1 MQTDFFI
8 DQLKVVKN
16 EIKKKKKSEI
26 EKKKSYFPYL
36 NMNYSQNN
44 SLKDDSIYVTSI
56 KRVDAKDMDPESKE
70 KILRS
75 ILNTIN
81 VNKNAKG
88 IQKLRNLLK

>member
-1 MQTDFFI
+1 MK
-8 DQLKVVKN
+8 L
-16 EIKKKKKSEI
+16 KKKKRNEI

>member
-1 MQTDFFI
+1 
-8 DQLKVVKN
+8 
-16 EIKKKKKSEI
+16 
-26 EKKKSYFPYL
+26 
-36 NMNYSQNN
+36 MNYSQNN

-81 VNKNAKG
+81 VNKNEKG